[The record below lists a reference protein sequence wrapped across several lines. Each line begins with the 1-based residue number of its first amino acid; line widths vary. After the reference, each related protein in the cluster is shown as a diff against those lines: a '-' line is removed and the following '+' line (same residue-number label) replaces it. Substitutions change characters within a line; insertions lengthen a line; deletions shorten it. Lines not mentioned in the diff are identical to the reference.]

1 MRGALEDSSMV
12 TILSP
17 EVSRFVRAVAPDP
30 DETLAEMDAYADEEG
45 FPTVGPEVG
54 AFLRL
59 LARTTDARRIFE
71 FGSGYGYSAY
81 WFAAALPEDGELVLT
96 EVDEDELELAREYLT
111 RGGYDD
117 LARYELGDALETVER
132 YDGPFEVVL
141 IDHQKHRYVEA
152 FEAIRPKVPVGGVV
166 VADNAMTAGPI
177 QFEKLLA
184 LVEGEDPGDVN
195 EDTRGIADYLETVR
209 GDPEFET
216 VALPLG
222 EGIAVS
228 YRVRDGTS

>member
-1 MRGALEDSSMV
+1 MDTRHSDDDGV
-12 TILSP
+12 LSAD
-17 EVSRFVRAVAPDP
+17 VSRFVRAVAPER
-30 DETLAEMDAYADEEG
+30 DETLTEMDGYADAEG

-81 WFAAALPEDGELVLT
+81 WFAEALPDDGELVLT
-96 EVDEDELELAREYLT
+96 EVDAEELELAQEYLK

-117 LARYELGDALETVER
+117 LAHYELGDALETVQR

-152 FEAIRPKVPVGGVV
+152 FEAIRSKVPVGGVV
-166 VADNAMTAGPI
+166 VADNAMNAGPI
-177 QFEKLLA
+177 QFEKLLE
-184 LVEGEDPGDVN
+184 LVEGRDPDDVN
-195 EDTRGIADYLETVR
+195 EHTRGIADYLETVR
-209 GDPEFET
+209 TDPDFET